1 MNVTVTSDKHQQPVP
16 FKNFA
21 SITNSSAP
29 TEIHHLNLTRVTNVY
44 VNVEDRDVGSVAS
57 EITDHINAIN
67 RSLPPDYLI
76 AIRGEI
82 QSMKESFS
90 DLRLGFTWR

>member
-21 SITNSSAP
+21 SITNSSA
-29 TEIHHLNLTRVTNVY
+29 TSKNRY
-44 VNVEDRDVGSVAS
+44 DYFAKDRDVGSVAS